1 MKKRLAK
8 NFVVEVR
15 KRGGRKL
22 TARDGNPIARVLE
35 KMKAQ
40 VSLQPSR

>member
-1 MKKRLAK
+1 MKKRSVK
-8 NFVVEVR
+8 NFVVKIR
-15 KRGGRKL
+15 KRRGRKL
-22 TARDGNPIARVLE
+22 TAPDGNPIARVLE